1 MSRRW
6 FTAIRAAVVVVGVA
20 VIVSLVQW
28 QTTLVTPAGQVG
40 LDGQVTEVD
49 REQIVEQIEP
59 LDSGFSRVETVDG
72 QSGVVDDANLR
83 PSLPRI
89 LIHADWIVLL
99 WGLALVGCVY
109 PLQATRWWLL
119 MRCRRLDA
127 SWLRTLRLVFVGAFC
142 NFFLPGTE
150 GGDVVKAWGA
160 AKGTD
165 RRVEAVMSVV
175 FDRIT
180 GLAGLVLVATLAGLF
195 LAESA
200 QAKEVGLWTGVG
212 MVIIVIVGVAGF
224 LVAERG
230 WLRLPEVVRSFGG
243 GLPGRLVDA
252 FGAYRRHPGAVV
264 QATVVSMVVQICLA
278 AAAGCCALAVGVQHD
293 LMVILAIMPVLF
305 IAAAIPLF
313 WQGAGV
319 MELLGI
325 MLLAGPG
332 VATSSQV
339 VAFLVLYRVLE
350 FTWGLIG
357 SLLML
362 KGGIQLHPPS
372 PPPTESRA

>member
-49 REQIVEQIEP
+49 REQIVVQIEP

-127 SWLRTLRLVFVGAFC
+127 PWLRTLRLVFVGAFC

-224 LVAERG
+224 MVAERG